1 MAEKIS
7 NYDLQI
13 AAARKQFLQW
23 DPEAIVQRF
32 HLRREGDH
40 LLISFLHRLYKI
52 STATGEIIRADGGG
66 EADFNAYLTI
76 FDALCREEAGELSG
90 QWRTIN
96 DLGIHHP
103 GVGEGPFH
111 ASYEAKFSGH
121 TEALSAACRDM
132 GGQSFPVVDVGYILD
147 VFPFFPV
154 VFQFWE
160 GDEEFPPQLRIL
172 WDRNT
177 LSFVR
182 YETAW
187 YIASALLE
195 RLSEYLERTK

>member
-1 MAEKIS
+1 MAERTS

-13 AAARKQFLQW
+13 VAAKERFLQW
-23 DPEAIVQRF
+23 DAGVIAERF
-32 HLRREGDH
+32 HLKRDGEW
-40 LLISFLHRLYKI
+40 LLVSFLRQTYRV
-52 STATGEIIRADGGG
+52 STVTGDIFLEDGGA
-66 EADFNAYLTI
+66 EADFNAYLSI
-76 FDALCREEAGELSG
+76 FDAICREKAGVLSG

-103 GVGEGPFH
+103 GVGE
-111 ASYEAKFSGH
+111 ASLYAPYQSRFSGKGK
-121 TEALSAACRDM
+121 ELAGALRAMGVRD
-132 GGQSFPVVDVGYILD
+132 FPVGDVAGILD

-160 GDEEFPPQLRIL
+160 GDEEFPAQLRIL

-195 RLSEYLERTK
+195 RLAKLL

>member
-1 MAEKIS
+1 MGERTS

-13 AAARKQFLQW
+13 AAARERFLQW
-23 DPEAIVQRF
+23 NAGEIAERF
-32 HLRREGDH
+32 HLRREGEW
-40 LLISFLHRLYKI
+40 LMVSFFRRPYRI
-52 STATGEIIRADGGG
+52 STTTGEILLAEEGV
-66 EADFNAYLTI
+66 EADFNAYLSI
-76 FDALCREEAGELSG
+76 FDALCREEPGVLSG

-96 DLGIHHP
+96 DLGLHHP
-103 GVGEGPFH
+103 GVGEDALYAP
-111 ASYEAKFSGH
+111 YEGRFSGK
-121 TEALSAACRDM
+121 TEALAAACRKM
-132 GGQSFPVVDVGYILD
+132 GGVPFPVGDVGYVLE
-147 VFPFFPV
+147 VFPFLPV

-187 YIASALLE
+187 YIMSALLD
-195 RLSEYLERTK
+195 RLSQQL

>member
-1 MAEKIS
+1 MAERTS

-13 AAARKQFLQW
+13 AAARELFLQW
-23 DPEAIVQRF
+23 DAEEIAERF
-32 HLRREGDH
+32 RLAREEKR
-40 LLISFLHRLYKI
+40 LMVPFLHRLYAI
-52 STATGEIIRADGGG
+52 STDTGRITLADSGE
-66 EADFNAYLTI
+66 EADFNAYLSI
-76 FDALCREEAGELSG
+76 FDALCREKAGELSG

-103 GVGEGPFH
+103 GVGETSLYAPYQERFTGQKS
-111 ASYEAKFSGH
+111 ALAAALRTLEA
-121 TEALSAACRDM
+121 RP
-132 GGQSFPVVDVGYILD
+132 FPVGDVAGIVD

-160 GDEEFPPQLRIL
+160 GDEEFPPQVRIL

-187 YIASALLE
+187 YIASALLN
-195 RLSEYLERTK
+195 RLAEQL